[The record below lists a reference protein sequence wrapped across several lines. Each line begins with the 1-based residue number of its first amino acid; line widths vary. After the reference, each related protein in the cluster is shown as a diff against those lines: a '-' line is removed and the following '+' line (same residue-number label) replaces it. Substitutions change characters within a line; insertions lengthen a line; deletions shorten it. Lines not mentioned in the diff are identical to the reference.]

1 MYSNFLSY
9 LMQGEDGC
17 ILIDTSETY
26 EMAREVKQVFEEQ
39 FGLGTPTKPIKA
51 IILTHFHPDH
61 TFGFDVFKVKQY
73 RSISLF
79 QAYSSLIS

>member
-1 MYSNFLSY
+1 M
-9 LMQGEDGC
+9 
-17 ILIDTSETY
+17 IDTSETY

-61 TFGFDVFKVKQY
+61 TFGFDVFKVKPDVL
-73 RSISLF
+73 INMF
-79 QAYSSLIS
+79 QTF

>member
-1 MYSNFLSY
+1 MK
-9 LMQGEDGC
+9 QGEDGC

-39 FGLGTPTKPIKA
+39 FGLGTSTKPIKA

-73 RSISLF
+73 RLLNMVRNIHV
-79 QAYSSLIS
+79 Q

>member
-1 MYSNFLSY
+1 M
-9 LMQGEDGC
+9 
-17 ILIDTSETY
+17 IDTSETY

-61 TFGFDVFKVKQY
+61 TFGFDVFKVKN
-73 RSISLF
+73 ID
-79 QAYSSLIS
+79 